1 MYDKVEGIGT
11 TAASQKANDFAK
23 MQEMLKKHRALDN
36 FYKKQTKV
44 NQKKAE
50 SKEDRDYMLLYK
62 KEDEQAKLAKME
74 KKRGTQQS
82 KEREKIILKLAEK
95 ELRAE
100 EAIETKSIRSSGMK
114 DSARLLR
121 DITQMDQY
129 ENMKRNRELQRAYK
143 DQLIR
148 DLIKKEHRYFRTK
161 KMND

>member
-1 MYDKVEGIGT
+1 
-11 TAASQKANDFAK
+11 
-23 MQEMLKKHRALDN
+23 
-36 FYKKQTKV
+36 
-44 NQKKAE
+44 
-50 SKEDRDYMLLYK
+50 MLLYK

-121 DITQMDQY
+121 DIT
-129 ENMKRNRELQRAYK
+129 
-143 DQLIR
+143 
-148 DLIKKEHRYFRTK
+148 
-161 KMND
+161 